1 MKSSTAAVLLSG
13 AMVCGA
19 AALADEAATAPSMVN
34 PHATHKQLMKECMDK
49 EKSQNGSASADDA
62 KKQCEARVKTQMQQM
77 KNAGTLPPSSDT
89 PSSNNQ
95 VSGATPQ

>member
-1 MKSSTAAVLLSG
+1 MKSLTAAVLLSG
-13 AMVCGA
+13 AMACGT

-34 PHATHKQLMKECMDK
+34 AHATHKQLMKECMDK

-77 KNAGTLPPSSDT
+77 KSAGTMPPSSGN
-89 PSSNNQ
+89 PSSDNQ
-95 VSGATPQ
+95 LSGATPQ